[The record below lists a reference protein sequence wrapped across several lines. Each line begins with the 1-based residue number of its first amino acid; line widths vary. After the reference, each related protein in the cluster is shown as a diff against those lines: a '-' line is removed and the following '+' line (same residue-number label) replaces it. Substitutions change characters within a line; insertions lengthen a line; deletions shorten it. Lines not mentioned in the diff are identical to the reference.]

1 MSKYLCFRYYK
12 VILTV
17 IIIILSSCNKK
28 NPEYF
33 KDGVS
38 IQLAKLREKQINNLK
53 YYTSFNVPDSI
64 HKQVT
69 GHEIIEFN
77 FNKDLKEP
85 LILDFRNPESFIISV
100 QVNSENIKCNFE
112 NEHIIIPSSKL
123 INGKNQIE
131 IKFIAGNRAL
141 NRNKEYLYTLFVPDR
156 ACTAFPCFDQ
166 PSLKA
171 KFQTEITIPNDW
183 IAITNSPLINQKTD
197 NNNRRTFIFDE
208 SEPIS
213 TYLYSF
219 VAGKFNS
226 VSKTYNDT
234 IITMYH
240 RENDISK
247 LNYNINKLFDLQY
260 SSLKW
265 LEEYTQ
271 IDYPFKKLDFI
282 IIPSFQYS
290 GMEHPGAILYRDSKL
305 FLENNSTVRDKLDRA
320 NLIAHETAHMWFGNL
335 VTMEWFSEVWLKEVF
350 ANFMAGKIVNPQ
362 YPEFN
367 HDLNFIISHYPSS
380 YSVDRTMGANPI
392 EQDLSN
398 LKNAGSLY
406 GDIIYH
412 KAPIIMKQ
420 LENIIGKEILQNGL
434 QDYLIQNKYENA
446 SWNDLISILDSY
458 VSSDLKAWSNSW
470 VYESGMPNYEVLKA
484 YNERNILQSIIIEQS
499 DPKNKG
505 RLWSQE
511 IEMIIANNFKY
522 KTYNFELKDTFN
534 AIELELQS
542 NTPNYIFPNSNGLG
556 YGYFKLDSSSI
567 NSISNQL
574 KNIKDPVLRCSMFIS
589 LWENMLNQ
597 NVKPKKLINTY
608 IECLKTETNPQNID
622 LVLEYI
628 ESIFWRFLIKS
639 ERTLLAP
646 SLENFIWEK
655 VHSENSISKKASFFN
670 SFKKLVTTTNSVNLL
685 YQIWKKEIVISGLD
699 FSINDF
705 TNISFELAIRDFD
718 NIDDILNKQ
727 YNNIK
732 NAERKERFLFIK
744 PALSSNINDRDYFF
758 EKLKYEKNRE
768 KESWVIDG
776 LQCLHHPIRSEE
788 SVKYIIPSLKI
799 LEELQITGDIFFP
812 INWLDATFHGHSSI
826 DAVLNIN
833 LFLNEYP
840 DLPVNLKNK
849 VLQSSD
855 LVFRSSIIKN
865 E

>member
-1 MSKYLCFRYYK
+1 MPKYLYFRYYK
-12 VILTV
+12 IILAV
-17 IIIILSSCNKK
+17 IIIFLSSCNKK
-28 NPEYF
+28 NPEYLQ
-33 KDGVS
+33 DGVS
-38 IQLAKLREKQINNLK
+38 IQLTKLREKQISNLK

-77 FNKDLKEP
+77 FNKGLKEP
-85 LILDFRNPESFIISV
+85 LILDFRNPESFIKSV
-100 QVNSENIKCNFE
+100 QINSKDIKYNFE
-112 NEHIIIPSSKL
+112 NEHIVIPNSQL
-123 INGKNQIE
+123 INGKNQID

-141 NRNKEYLYTLFVPDR
+141 NRNEEYLYTLFVPDR

-183 IAITNSPLINQKTD
+183 IAIANSPLLDQKTVK
-197 NNNRRTFIFDE
+197 NNSRTFIFDE
-208 SEPIS
+208 SELIS

-226 VSKTYNDT
+226 VSKTYKDT
-234 IITMYH
+234 KITMYH
-240 RENDISK
+240 RENNVDK
-247 LNYNINKLFDLQY
+247 LNNNTNEIFDLQY

-265 LEEYTQ
+265 LEKYTQ

-305 FLENNSTVRDKLDRA
+305 FLKNNSTVREKLDRA

-350 ANFMAGKIVNPQ
+350 ANFIAGKIVNPQ

-392 EQDLSN
+392 EQDLDN

-412 KAPIIMKQ
+412 KAPIVMKQ
-420 LENIIGKEILQNGL
+420 LENIVGEEILQSGL
-434 QDYLIQNKYENA
+434 QDYLSQNKYANA
-446 SWNDLISILDSY
+446 TWNDLISILDSN

-470 VYESGMPNYEVLKA
+470 VYESGMPNYEVLRA
-484 YNERNILQSIIIEQS
+484 YNEKNILQSIIIEQS

-505 RLWSQE
+505 RQWSQD
-511 IEMIIANNFKY
+511 IEMIVAENFECKI
-522 KTYNFELKDTFN
+522 YNIELKDTFN
-534 AIELELQS
+534 AIELELNS

-567 NSISNQL
+567 NSILNQL
-574 KNIKDPVLRCSMFIS
+574 KNIKDPVLRCSMYIS
-589 LWENMLNQ
+589 LWENMING
-597 NVKPKKLINTY
+597 NIKPEKLFNTY
-608 IECLKTETNPQNID
+608 IENLKTEPNPQNVD

-628 ESIFWRFLIKS
+628 ESIFWRFLTKK
-639 ERTLLAP
+639 ERNLLAP
-646 SLENFIWEK
+646 SLEKFLWEK
-655 VHSENSISKKASFFN
+655 MNSAKSISKKSSFFN
-670 SFKKLVTTTNSVNLL
+670 SFKRIAITPNSVNVL
-685 YQIWKKEIVISGLD
+685 YQIWNKEIVISGLD
-699 FSINDF
+699 FSNNDF
-705 TNISFELAIRDFD
+705 TNMVFELAVRDVN

-727 YNNIK
+727 YNSIK
-732 NAERKERFLFIK
+732 SSERKQRFAFIK
-744 PALSSNINDRDYFF
+744 PALSSNIEDRDHFF
-758 EKLKYEKNRE
+758 EKLNNEKNRE
-768 KESWVIDG
+768 KEPWVIDG
-776 LQCLHHPIRSEE
+776 LQYLHHPLRSKE
-788 SVKYIIPSLKI
+788 SVKYIIPSLKN

-812 INWLDATFHGHSSI
+812 KKWLDATFHGHSSI

-833 LFLNEYP
+833 LFLNEHP

-855 LVFRSSIIKN
+855 PVFRSSIIKN

>member
-1 MSKYLCFRYYK
+1 MPKYLYIRCYK
-12 VILTV
+12 VILV
-17 IIIILSSCNKK
+17 VFIIFLTSCNKK
-28 NPEYF
+28 NPEYLQ
-33 KDGVS
+33 DGVS
-38 IQLAKLREKQINNLK
+38 IQLAKLREKQINNLR
-53 YYTSFNVPDSI
+53 YFTSFNVPDSI
-64 HKQVT
+64 NEYVT

-85 LILDFRNPESFIISV
+85 LILDFRNPESFIKSV
-100 QVNSENIKCNFE
+100 RINSEDIKYNFE
-112 NEHIIIPSSKL
+112 NEHIIIPCSKL
-123 INGKNQIE
+123 INGKNLID
-131 IKFIAGNRAL
+131 IKFISGNRAL
-141 NRNKEYLYTLFVPDR
+141 NRNKEYLFTLFVPDR

-171 KFQTEITIPNDW
+171 KFRTEITIPNDW
-183 IAITNSPLINQKTD
+183 IAITNSPLTDQKPVK
-197 NNNRRTFIFDE
+197 NNRRTFIFDE

-219 VAGKFNS
+219 VAGKFSS

-240 RENDISK
+240 RENDVSK
-247 LNYNINKLFDLQY
+247 LNNNIDRLFDLQY

-265 LEEYTQ
+265 LEKYTQ

-282 IIPSFQYS
+282 MIPSFQYS

-305 FLENNSTVRDKLDRA
+305 LLENNSTVREKLDRA

-392 EQDLSN
+392 EQDLGN

-412 KAPIIMKQ
+412 KAPIVMKQ
-420 LENIIGKEILQNGL
+420 LENIVGEEILQNGL
-434 QDYLIQNKYENA
+434 QDYLSQNKYENA
-446 SWNDLISILDSY
+446 SWNDLISILDSN

-470 VYESGMPNYEVLKA
+470 VYESDMPNYEVFKA
-484 YNERNILQSIIIEQS
+484 YNEKEILQSIIIEQS
-499 DPKNKG
+499 DPKNEG

-511 IEMIIANNFKY
+511 IEMIIAENFKY
-522 KTYNFELKDTFN
+522 KTYNIVLKDTFN
-534 AIELELQS
+534 AIELELNS
-542 NTPNYIFPNSNGLG
+542 TTPNYIFPNSNGLG

-567 NSISNQL
+567 NSIANQL
-574 KNIKDPVLRCSMFIS
+574 KNIKDPVLRCSMYIS

-597 NVKPKKLINTY
+597 NIKPKKLFNSY

-622 LVLEYI
+622 LVLGYI
-628 ESIFWRFLIKS
+628 ESIFWRFLMKNEKIV
-639 ERTLLAP
+639 LAP
-646 SLENFIWEK
+646 SLENFLWNK
-655 VHSENSISKKASFFN
+655 VHSANSISEKASFFN
-670 SFKKLVTTTNSVNLL
+670 SFKKIVITTKSVNLL

-699 FSINDF
+699 FCINDF
-705 TNISFELAIRDFD
+705 TNIAFELAIRDFD

-732 NAERKERFLFIK
+732 NSERKERFLFIK
-744 PALSSNINDRDYFF
+744 PALSANIDDRDSFF
-758 EKLKYEKNRE
+758 ERLKNEKNRE
-768 KESWVIDG
+768 KELWVIEG
-776 LQCLHHPIRSEE
+776 LQYLHHPIKSEE

-799 LEELQITGDIFFP
+799 LEELEITGDIFFP
-812 INWLDATFHGHSSI
+812 KRWLDATFNGHSSI
-826 DAVLNIN
+826 EAVLNIN
-833 LFLNEYP
+833 LFLNEHP

-849 VLQSSD
+849 VLQSTD